1 MATVQCQMPV
11 PSSDAARKRLTLI
24 ACILGSS
31 IALID
36 GTAVNVALPSIQRA
50 LGGGLAAQQWVVN
63 AYLLTLGS
71 LILIGG
77 SLSDIYGERRIFA
90 LGVGGFGVTSLLCAL
105 APTIGLLIAAR
116 ALQGVAGA
124 LLVPS
129 SLAVIVAT
137 FSASERGP
145 AIGSWTAWS
154 GIATVLGP
162 LAGGEL
168 LALFTWRAIFLL
180 NLPLVVICVALIL
193 VAIPRA
199 TSARMPDA
207 VADAGRTRTGAPARA
222 HTRTGARVRFTQQ
235 VNLTGALL
243 CALGLGGPVFA
254 LIEQPRLGWSS
265 PAVLVPLIGGTALFV
280 AFIVYESRARKPM
293 LPLSLFSQ
301 RNFSAGNIETLAMYA
316 GLSVLFFFLVLFL
329 QQVGGYTP
337 LQSGLATLPVTLV
350 MFALSRR
357 FGALA
362 DRHGPRLLMG
372 AGPLVAAVGLLLFE
386 RVGIDVNYAA
396 DVLPAV
402 LVFALGLSMT
412 VAPLTAAV
420 LAGVSERQ
428 AGIASAVNNAV
439 ARVAGLVGTA
449 AVGAA
454 IATAYASSLDSNLA
468 GTALGP
474 SAQTTVS
481 EAKRLPLGLPD
492 VHGLPPRQAHAI
504 TDAAQAA
511 SLHSFHLGLAIA
523 AVLVALGGIAG
534 ALGVRNPKREVA
546 AAGCEGG
553 VLVGASLDAAHVPA
567 REPATVAAD

>member
-1 MATVQCQMPV
+1 MPSVQT
-11 PSSDAARKRLTLI
+11 DAMRKRLTLV
-24 ACILGSS
+24 ACIMGSG
-31 IALID
+31 IVLLD
-36 GTAVNVALPSIQRA
+36 GTAVNVALPSIQDA

-77 SLSDIYGERRIFA
+77 SLGDLYGERRIFA
-90 LGVGGFGVTSLLCAL
+90 LGVGGFGVTSLACAL
-105 APTIGLLIAAR
+105 APSIYALIAAR

-137 FSASERGP
+137 FEESERGP
-145 AIGSWTAWS
+145 AIGSWTAWG

-168 LALFTWRAIFLL
+168 LALTSWRWIFLL
-180 NLPLVVICVALIL
+180 NVPFVIACVALIL
-193 VAIPRA
+193 LVIPQAERPVA
-199 TSARMPDA
+199 
-207 VADAGRTRTGAPARA
+207 ADGSEANGRRIDLPGAA
-222 HTRTGARVRFTQQ
+222 
-235 VNLTGALL
+235 L

-265 PAVLVPLIGGTALFV
+265 PGVLIPMIAGAALLVMFV
-280 AFIVYESRARKPM
+280 LYEWRARDPM
-293 LPLSLFSQ
+293 LPLGLFRR
-301 RNFSAGNIETLAMYA
+301 RNFSAGNVETFAMYA
-316 GLSVLFFFLVLFL
+316 GLAVLFFFLVLFL
-329 QQVGGYTP
+329 QQIGGYTP
-337 LQSGLATLPVTLV
+337 LQSGFATLPVTLV

-362 DRHGPRLLMG
+362 DRHGPRLFMG
-372 AGPLVAAVGLLLFE
+372 LGPLVAAVGLLLFQ
-386 RVGIDVNYAA
+386 RVGTHVDYVS
-396 DVLPAV
+396 DVLPAL

-420 LAGVSERQ
+420 LAGAERSQ

-439 ARVAGLVGTA
+439 ARVAGLLGTA

-454 IATAYASSLDSNLA
+454 IATSFASTLDAHLA
-468 GTALGP
+468 GVRLGP
-474 SAQTTVS
+474 AADVAVR

-492 VHGLPPRQAHAI
+492 VQGLPPRQAHAVAS
-504 TDAAQAA
+504 AAEAA

-523 AVLVALGGIAG
+523 AVLVALGGIVG
-534 ALGVRNPKREVA
+534 VVGVRNPRRVVHA
-546 AAGCEGG
+546 ATCEGG
-553 VLVGASLDAAHVPA
+553 ALVGASPEAVSEAA
-567 REPATVAAD
+567 